1 MVFMVLGR
9 FETSQGL
16 LCNLSG
22 VPGTYENTHGFHGV
36 GTQGALPRGP
46 SGQFCGPRLVPGG
59 ILKLFVHICAIFVG
73 SGPSELYGFRGSGP
87 L

>member
-1 MVFMVLGR
+1 MVFTVLGR

-22 VPGTYENTHGFHGV
+22 VPETYGFHGI

-46 SGQFCGPRLVPGG
+46 SGPFCGPRFVPGG
-59 ILKLFVHICAIFVG
+59 ILKLFFHIYAIFMG
-73 SGPSELYGFRGSGP
+73 SGPSELDGFRGSGP